1 MRNSRENRD
10 DEDELSLVIPK
21 DRDSPFKAPEWASLP
36 RCKPGKTFYLE
47 VWKSNK
53 LIAKVNIS
61 ERKAWVFGRHE
72 TYAQIRSLHDS
83 VSRQHA
89 VLIHCG
95 RKRQFYLVD
104 MKSFHGTFIND
115 IKITAW
121 VPVEVDSKCE
131 IKIGGSSR
139 LYIVREGDV
148 GLEKEEEGGEEILPK
163 QIAKKPRVSEEAL
176 HQPSN
181 EKLYH
186 CSHLL
191 VKHKDSRNPTSWR
204 QQGTITRTKDSAIQ
218 LLNHYKSQI
227 DRGQF
232 TFAELAKR
240 YSDCSSAAKGGA
252 LAPFKEGAMQPAF
265 EAAVKE
271 LKPGEISLVPVSTDS
286 GVHII
291 FRHKV

>member
-1 MRNSRENRD
+1 MRNDHD
-10 DEDELSLVIPK
+10 DGELSLVAPK
-21 DRDSPFKAPEWASLP
+21 DRDSPFKCPDWASLP
-36 RCKPGKTFYLE
+36 RCKPGRTFYLE

-53 LIAKVNIS
+53 LIAKLNICD
-61 ERKAWVFGRHE
+61 RKAWVFGRHE
-72 TYAQIRSLHDS
+72 TYAQIKSLHES

-95 RKRQFYLVD
+95 RKRAFYLVD
-104 MKSFHGTFIND
+104 MKSFHGTYIND
-115 IKITAW
+115 IKISPW

-131 IKIGGSSR
+131 VKIGGSSR

-148 GLEKEEEGGEEILPK
+148 GLEKEEEIDEIMPK
-163 QIAKKPRVSEEAL
+163 QQTKKPRISDEGL
-176 HQPSN
+176 QHRPQPSSDR
-181 EKLYH
+181 LYH

-204 QQGTITRTKDSAIQ
+204 QQGTITRTKESAIQ

-265 EAAVKE
+265 EMAVKE
-271 LKPGEISLVPVSTDS
+271 LKPGEISATPVSTDS

-291 FRHKV
+291 FRHNV

>member
-1 MRNSRENRD
+1 MHNNRED
-10 DEDELSLVIPK
+10 DELSVVIPK
-21 DRDSPFKAPEWASLP
+21 DRDSPFKCPEWASLP

-47 VWKSNK
+47 VWKSNR
-53 LIAKVNIS
+53 LIAKMNIAD
-61 ERKAWVFGRHE
+61 RKAFVFGRHE
-72 TYAQIRSLHDS
+72 TYAQIKSMHDS

-115 IKITAW
+115 IKISPW
-121 VPVEVDSKCE
+121 VPCEVDAKCE

-139 LYIVREGDV
+139 IYIVREGDV
-148 GLEKEEEGGEEILPK
+148 GLERKEDEGEEIQPK
-163 QIAKKPRVSEEAL
+163 QITNKKPRMSEEAL

-181 EKLYH
+181 DKLYH

-204 QQGTITRTKDSAIQ
+204 QPGTITRTKDSAIQ
-218 LLNHYKSQI
+218 LLNHYKAQI

-252 LAPFKEGAMQPAF
+252 LAPFKEGAMQAAF

-271 LKPGEISLVPVSTDS
+271 LKPGEISAVPVSTDS

>member
-1 MRNSRENRD
+1 MHSNRND
-10 DEDELSLVIPK
+10 DDGELSLAPPK
-21 DRDSPFKAPEWASLP
+21 DRDSPFKCPEWASLP
-36 RCKPGKTFYLE
+36 RCKPGRTFYLE
-47 VWKSNK
+47 IWKSNK

-61 ERKAWVFGRHE
+61 DRKAWVFGRHE
-72 TYAQIRSLHDS
+72 NYAQIKSLHDS

-89 VLIHCG
+89 VLIYCG
-95 RKRQFYLVD
+95 RKKAFYLVD

-115 IKITAW
+115 IKISAW
-121 VPVEVDSKCE
+121 VPVEVDNKCE

-148 GLEKEEEGGEEILPK
+148 GLEKEEEGGEEAMPK
-163 QIAKKPRVSEEAL
+163 QITKKPRMSEEAL
-176 HQPSN
+176 IPSN
-181 EKLYH
+181 DKLYH

-204 QQGTITRTKDSAIQ
+204 QQGSITRTKDSAIQ

-227 DRGQF
+227 DRGLY

-265 EAAVKE
+265 EQAVKD
-271 LKPGEISLVPVSTDS
+271 LKPGEISAIPVSTDS

-291 FRHKV
+291 FRLL

>member
-1 MRNSRENRD
+1 MQTHND
-10 DEDELSLVIPK
+10 DELSLVPPK
-21 DRDSPFKAPEWASLP
+21 DRDSAFRCPEWASLP
-36 RCKPGKTFYLE
+36 RCKPGRTFYLE

-53 LIAKVNIS
+53 LLAKLNIAD
-61 ERKAWVFGRHE
+61 RKAWVFGRHE
-72 TYAQIRSLHDS
+72 TYAQIKSFHES

-89 VLIHCG
+89 VLIYCG
-95 RKRQFYLVD
+95 ARRSFFLVD

-139 LYIVREGDV
+139 LYIVREGDI
-148 GLEKEEEGGEEILPK
+148 GLDKEEDAEEIMPK
-163 QIAKKPRVSEEAL
+163 QVQKKPRISEEGS
-176 HQPSN
+176 HPQQQPSS

-204 QQGTITRTKDSAIQ
+204 QQGTITRTKESAIQ

-252 LAPFKEGAMQPAF
+252 LGPFKEGAMQPAF
-265 EAAVKE
+265 EQAVKE
-271 LKPGEISLVPVSTDS
+271 LKPGEISATPVSTDS

>member
-1 MRNSRENRD
+1 MHNDND
-10 DEDELSLVIPK
+10 DGELSLVAPK
-21 DRDSPFKAPEWASLP
+21 DRDSPFKCPEWASLP
-36 RCKPGKTFYLE
+36 RCKPGRTYYLE

-53 LIAKVNIS
+53 LIAKINICD
-61 ERKAWVFGRHE
+61 RKAWVFGRHD
-72 TYAQIRSLHDS
+72 TFAQIKSLHES

-95 RKRQFYLVD
+95 RKRAFYLVD
-104 MKSFHGTFIND
+104 MKSFHGTYIND
-115 IKITAW
+115 IKISAW
-121 VPVEVDSKCE
+121 VPVEVDYKCE

-148 GLEKEEEGGEEILPK
+148 GLEKDEEGEEVMPK
-163 QIAKKPRVSEEAL
+163 QLAKKPRISEEGL
-176 HQPSN
+176 PPQPSN
-181 EKLYH
+181 DRLYH

-240 YSDCSSAAKGGA
+240 YSDCSSASKGGA

-265 EAAVKE
+265 EMAVKE
-271 LKPGEISLVPVSTDS
+271 LKPGEISSTPVSTDS

-291 FRHKV
+291 FRHTL